1 MYLAPQ
7 HVRQVLHYQGTLL
20 FYHFINFC
28 VLFLLVCLSRDPSIL
43 LIFTRNQHLVWL
55 ILYILFIS
63 ISLILLFLDR
73 FYCFVVSCLFFF
85 SSRTLSCIFFVSEFS
100 FLLKQSLVVEP
111 WLAYYLLCRL
121 GLCVPSAGLHHAIQ
135 S

>member
-1 MYLAPQ
+1 MSLMTALVSFCHELNLTYYYFCFD
-7 HVRQVLHYQGTLL
+7 HVRQALHYQGTLL

-63 ISLILLFLDR
+63 ISLILLFLDG
-73 FYCFVVSCLFFF
+73 FYCFGVSCLFFF
-85 SSRTLSCIFFVSEFS
+85 SSRMLSCIFVSEFS
-100 FLLKQSLVVEP
+100 FLLIQSLAMEP
-111 WLAYYLLCRL
+111 WLAY
-121 GLCVPSAGLHHAIQ
+121 
-135 S
+135 